1 MRLSRVMRPV
11 LVAACCAAVIVGGA
25 LTGNPT
31 AAADPIADAQ
41 AQLQQLEAQTSSIE
55 DDYNAS
61 QQRMTAAQ
69 AQQTQLASDISAQQA
84 ALDALKPAIA
94 WIVTLERQGSSLDL
108 AASFLLN
115 NSPDEFLSNMAT
127 TASVDTLLNEQVA
140 RYVSEQQRLADLNT
154 TLQSTIA
161 QIQTET
167 DQQKQLLAQAQAKQ
181 NAAQQVLNRLTAQQQ
196 AALTAAQQA
205 QNTAA
210 LQAATALADTG
221 VAATGGGAGSSKAQI
236 AAAWALKQVGKAYT
250 YGGAG
255 PNSFDC
261 SGLTMVAYRQA
272 GISLPHSATAQS
284 RMGTAVSRA
293 NLEPG
298 DLLFFYTPIHHVGIY
313 VGNGM
318 MVDASD
324 ASIGTVAESINSAF
338 RLSNFNS
345 ARRIA

>member
-1 MRLSRVMRPV
+1 MRFSRGTRAV
-11 LVAACCAAVIVGGA
+11 LVTACCAAVIAAGA
-25 LTGNPT
+25 LLSSPT
-31 AAADPIADAQ
+31 AAADPITDAQ
-41 AQLQQLEAQTSSIE
+41 TQLQQLDAQTSALE
-55 DDYNAS
+55 DNYNES
-61 QQRMTAAQ
+61 QSRLEAAQ
-69 AQQTQLASDISAQQA
+69 AEQAQLTSDISAQQA

-108 AASFLLN
+108 AASFLFN

-167 DQQKQLLAQAQAKQ
+167 GQQQQLLAQAKAKQ
-181 NAAQQVLNRLTAQQQ
+181 IAEQQILNRLTAQQQ
-196 AALTAAQQA
+196 AALKAAQQA
-205 QNTAA
+205 PGAGAA
-210 LQAATALADTG
+210 AVTVVTD
-221 VAATGGGAGSSKAQI
+221 GGGTASAKAQA
-236 AAAWALKQVGKAYT
+236 AAAWALKQVGKAYV

-261 SGLTMVAYRQA
+261 SGLVMAAYRQV
-272 GISLPHSATAQS
+272 GISLPHSATAQA

-298 DLLFFYTPIHHVGIY
+298 DLLFFYSPIGHVGIY
-313 VGNGM
+313 IGNGM
-318 MVDASD
+318 MVNASD
-324 ASIGTVAESINSAF
+324 PSRGVLVESINSKF
-338 RLSNFNS
+338 RLSVFNS
-345 ARRIA
+345 ARRVA